1 MDQSRDNEPMPDDP
15 RPCYA
20 TPEEIALA
28 ECLLRRIEARY
39 LANENGCGEA
49 PQPLREAA

>member
-1 MDQSRDNEPMPDDP
+1 MRDTNDIDDALADP

-28 ECLLRRIEARY
+28 ERLRRRIEERY
-39 LANENGCGEA
+39 LQSENGRGEA
-49 PQPLREAA
+49 PLLEAA

>member
-1 MDQSRDNEPMPDDP
+1 MDPHDMPPTTTEP

-28 ECLLRRIEARY
+28 ERLLRRIEARY
-39 LANENGCGEA
+39 LANENGRGDA